1 MRKIFTTFT
10 LLIVSHLLLAQE
22 IDMSLMKGLSL
33 RSIGPAGMSG
43 RVTAIDAV
51 VSNPDIIYV
60 GTASGGLWKSEGGG
74 VSWTPIFEKEKVAS
88 IGALAIDQSNPD
100 IIWVGTGEG
109 NPRNS
114 ATSGG
119 GVYKSLDGGAS
130 WQYMGLE
137 GTRNI
142 HRVIIDP
149 RNSNTIYVGAQGSA
163 WGESV
168 DRGVYKSTDGGK
180 SWKKILYTN
189 KKTGIGE
196 LIMDP
201 NNPNKLFAGMWEF
214 RRWPWYFKSGGSGS
228 ALHVTY
234 DGGETWKKL
243 TEKEGMPKGDLGR
256 MGLAISKNN
265 SKVVYALIESKKNAL
280 YKSEDGGAKWSKVQ
294 DKNIGGRPFYY
305 AEIAADPENENRL
318 YNIYSEVG
326 LSEDGGKNFKTLLG
340 WSPTRVHGDYHAIW
354 IHPENPSFV
363 IIGNDG
369 GLAIS
374 RDRAKTF
381 RFVENLPVGQF
392 YHISTDDQVP
402 YNIYGG
408 MQDNGSWIGPS
419 NSLRNG
425 GMRNSYWDEIAFGDG
440 FDVVPDRSDSRYAF
454 GMWQGGNLL
463 YIDLQTGESQY
474 IKPIHP
480 EGEKLRFNWNAAIA
494 QSPHDANVIYFG
506 SQYIHKSSD
515 KGQHWEI
522 ISPDLT
528 TNDATKQKSHE
539 SGGLTMDASGAENYT
554 TILAISPSPID
565 DKVIWV
571 STDDGNIQLTKD
583 GGKTWIKLND
593 RIKGLKAGAW
603 MPQIKASKY
612 NAGEAVLVVN
622 DYRRDDWT
630 PWLYRTADYGKTWTR
645 LIDNQDISGYV
656 LSFAQDPKEP
666 NLMFV
671 GSEFGLYVSFNAGQ
685 SWNKWKEGYPTVSTY
700 DLKIQEAF
708 GDLVIGTFGRS
719 IWVLDDIRSL
729 RALAKEGTEL
739 LKKNIYA
746 YETADA
752 YLYSRKEAAGTRFQG
767 DAIFKGEDKANGALL
782 TFSLGKTS
790 KQDTTIKS
798 DTVWIKVF
806 NEKDEEI
813 RKSLMVGQQGMN
825 RYNWDMCRRGFRS
838 SDTARPDKEKQDVSG
853 RWVLPGQY
861 RVQFRYGTDSVSTS
875 VQIKKDP
882 RIDISIEEMT
892 KNAQTRDRIN
902 EYQILATTAID
913 QLNEAQKSIDLILEN
928 MKRQQISSDSLS
940 ASAKTIKTKIKELRE
955 LINEKEDLQG
965 FNDDGMLISNRL
977 WVASFYSQLYSKN
990 NRTQELYAKQLGDQ
1004 LKEVLEKT
1012 NVFFDSDY
1020 KDFQSEVD
1028 KLNLSFFKSYE
1039 KLELKE

>member
-1 MRKIFTTFT
+1 
-10 LLIVSHLLLAQE
+10 
-22 IDMSLMKGLSL
+22 MKGMKM

-51 VSNPDIIYV
+51 QDNPDIIYV

-74 VSWTPIFEKEKVAS
+74 VSWKPIFEKEKVSS

-114 ATSGG
+114 ATSGA
-119 GVYKSLDGGAS
+119 GVYKSLDAGAT
-130 WQYMGLE
+130 WQFMGLE

-142 HRVIIDP
+142 HRVILDP
-149 RNSNTIYVGAQGSA
+149 RNSNVVYIGAQGSA
-163 WGESV
+163 WGESA

-180 SWKKILYTN
+180 TWTKILYTN
-189 KKTGIGE
+189 SKTGIGE

-201 NNPNKLFAGMWEF
+201 NNSNKLFAAMWEF
-214 RRWPWYFKSGGSGS
+214 RRWPWFFKSGGEGS

-243 TEKEGMPKGDLGR
+243 TEEDGLPKGELGR
-256 MGLAISKNN
+256 MGLAISKSN

-280 YKSEDGGAKWSKVQ
+280 YKSTDGGKKWNKVQ

-305 AEIAADPENENRL
+305 AEIAADPLNENRL

-326 LSEDGGKNFKTLLG
+326 LSEDGGKTFSTLLG

-354 IHPENPSFV
+354 IHPTDPSLV

-392 YHISTDDQVP
+392 YHIEADNQIP

-425 GMRNSYWDEIAFGDG
+425 GIRNSYWDEIAFGDG

-454 GMWQGGNLL
+454 GMWQGGNVL
-463 YIDLQTGESQY
+463 YIDLETGESQY
-474 IKPIHP
+474 IKPVHP
-480 EGEKLRFNWNAAIA
+480 DGKRLRFNWNAAIA
-494 QSPHDANVIYFG
+494 QSPTNPDVIYFG
-506 SQYIHKSSD
+506 SQFVHKSLD
-515 KGQHWEI
+515 KGQNWEI

-528 TNDATKQKSHE
+528 TNDTTKQNSNK

-554 TILAISPSPID
+554 TILAISPSPLD
-565 DKVIWV
+565 EKVIWV
-571 STDDGNIQLTKD
+571 TTDDGNVQLTRD
-583 GGKTWIKLND
+583 GGANWTKLNT
-593 RIKGLKAGAW
+593 RIKGLKTGAW
-603 MPQIKASKY
+603 MPQIKTSKY
-612 NAGEAVLVVN
+612 DAGEAVLVVN

-630 PWLYRTADYGKTWTR
+630 PWLYRTKDYGKTWER
-645 LIDNQDISGYV
+645 LINEQDVSGYV
-656 LSFAQDPKEP
+656 LSFAQDPVEP

-671 GSEFGLYVSFNAGQ
+671 GTEFGLYVSFNAGQ

-700 DLKIQEAF
+700 DLKIQEQF

-719 IWVLDDIRSL
+719 IWVLDDIRPL
-729 RALAKEGTEL
+729 RALAREGVSL
-739 LKKNIYA
+739 LQKNIHA
-746 YETADA
+746 YEVADA
-752 YLYSRKEAAGTRFQG
+752 YLFSRKEAAGTRFQG
-767 DAIFKGEDKANGALL
+767 DAIYKGDDRANGALL
-782 TFSLGKTS
+782 TYSLKKTS

-798 DTVWIKVF
+798 DTVWIKVL
-806 NEKDEEI
+806 NSQDEEV
-813 RKSLMVGQQGMN
+813 RKAFTVGTQGMN
-825 RYNWDMCRRGFRS
+825 RYNWDMCKRGYRS
-838 SDTARPDKEKQDVSG
+838 PSTAKPKKEIQDVSG
-853 RWVLPGQY
+853 RWVLPGTY
-861 RVQFRYGTDSVSTS
+861 TVQFKYGSDSAST
-875 VQIKKDP
+875 VVNIKKDP
-882 RIDISIEEMT
+882 RINITEETMA
-892 KNAQTRDRIN
+892 KNAGTLDRVN
-902 EYQILATTAID
+902 EYRVLATTAVD
-913 QLNEAQKSIDLILEN
+913 QLKDARKTITLIQAN
-928 MKRQQISSDSLS
+928 MKRHDIKSDSIT
-940 ASAKTIKTKIKELRE
+940 ARVKELKKKINELLE

-965 FNDDGMLISNRL
+965 FNDDGQLISNRL
-977 WVASFYSQLYSKN
+977 SAAGYYSQLYSRN
-990 NRTQELYAKQLGDQ
+990 NTSQELVAEQLRTQLE
-1004 LKEVLEKT
+1004 EVLGETNTFFEKEWG
-1012 NVFFDSDY
+1012 NF
-1020 KDFQSEVD
+1020 KSEVD
-1028 KLNLSFFKSYE
+1028 KLKISHFKVYQ
-1039 KLELKE
+1039 KLEVK